1 MASQKT
7 KFAMYNLAGKE
18 KSYYLAE
25 KVTVEFQPEAI
36 PKKAIAHSII
46 IIDRSGSMCGD
57 IEALKET
64 LIKLL
69 TLDEYSNSQLVVSLI
84 SYSSKGDVT
93 CHFQRVSIQDVMA
106 NDSPYIAEIKAIEA
120 GCLTC
125 ISQSLKLAKDLIQ
138 PGELTAITLHS
149 DGYANDSSFNAESK
163 AIEVICNDLQN
174 MDVFVNTIAY
184 SPYSDFKFLAKI
196 ANSVSGSCLQAGNIK
211 EVYDALYNT
220 GNVLKEAT
228 GIVIEETLA
237 TDYSYQIFF
246 SPTAKKI
253 NGTNQTLKVFGLKPE
268 DQAYIYK
275 YKQITQDAY
284 SQLTDIAIAQNDPS
298 VYLFAKANL
307 ADGNLNTAKYA
318 LASTFNATLTERHS
332 KALTNE
338 DIASFSQDLEIAIF
352 YPHILAEHEIL
363 DHVKVNDKIAILD
376 LIKILVKHR
385 QYIIIN
391 LNHLQQTYQRK
402 GVKRVHGTRGEN
414 GELIKPW
421 LEIEYIEPGD
431 YVQMG
436 SFDINRNTA
445 TINMLIQRSV
455 KLVKSADKT
464 PITEVAGVLLNDLR
478 TFNNYTIVSDGEIN
492 VKALKVKISS
502 KQAFNELNAVG
513 VIDGEEFDFQK
524 EYTLQ
529 LQGLP
534 LVNFANFVGNYQT
547 IDGLFTQLAEIKVLS
562 SILAAHLREESDIFI
577 PAQIEELK
585 KHYLSKSLYLNF
597 PTTNEYTDLKL
608 ALSDGTVDSR
618 VSYKI
623 DIGSKEILNLSK
635 LSSANQF
642 LDKRYEVYD
651 AVTGEIFTKPTFE
664 LGLNENIAFR
674 PKSVSARTKITKAD
688 NLMKMVFNDFLGIEN
703 NGKVAEILNLVGA
716 GSLAVLLQAKNAGT
730 AINKQ
735 EIINAMTIAKNQLEE
750 YTETVYR
757 EKISPLVFYIG
768 ATGLLP
774 DEINAQAMTA
784 DELGSK
790 YADLQFSKSE
800 QEGTFFVFGD
810 TVISVYAQT
819 EYFSKTLV
827 SVS

>member
-1 MASQKT
+1 MASHKT
-7 KFAMYNLAGKE
+7 KFAIYNLAGKE

-25 KVTVEFQPEAI
+25 KITVEIKPEAI

-46 IIDRSGSMCGD
+46 IIDRSGSMYYD

-69 TLDEYSNSQLVVSLI
+69 TLDEYSNSQLVVTLI

-106 NDSPYIAEIKAIEA
+106 NDSPYIAEIKAIKT

-125 ISQSLKLAKDLIQ
+125 ISQSLKLAQDLIK

-163 AIEVICNDLQN
+163 TIEAICNDLQN

-220 GNVLKEAT
+220 GNILKEAT

-284 SQLTDIAIAQNDPS
+284 SQLTDISIAQNDQS

-332 KALTNE
+332 KALTNQ
-338 DIASFSQDLEIAIF
+338 DIASFSQDLDIAIF
-352 YPHILAEHEIL
+352 YPHVLAEYEIL

-376 LIKILVKHR
+376 LIETLSKHS
-385 QYIIIN
+385 QHIIIN
-391 LNHLQQTYQRK
+391 LKYLQETYQRK
-402 GVKRVHGTRGEN
+402 GVKRVNGTRGEN

-445 TINMLIQRSV
+445 TINMLIQRNI

-502 KQAFNELNAVG
+502 KKAFDELNTVG

-534 LVNFANFVGNYQT
+534 LLNFAENYQS

-562 SILAAHLREESDIFI
+562 SILAAHLRSESDVFI
-577 PAQIEELK
+577 PAQIDELK
-585 KHYLSKSLYLNF
+585 KHYLSTNLYLNF
-597 PTTNEYTDLKL
+597 PTTNEYTDLKI

-618 VSYKI
+618 ISYKI

-664 LGLNENIAFR
+664 LGLNQNIAFR
-674 PKSVSARTKITKAD
+674 AKSVSARTKITKAD
-688 NLMKMVFNDFLGIEN
+688 DLMKVVFNDFLELEN

-716 GSLAVLLQAKNAGT
+716 GSLAVLLQAKHAGT
-730 AINKQ
+730 FINKQ
-735 EIINAMTIAKNQLEE
+735 EIINAMTTAKNQLQE

-774 DEINAQAMTA
+774 DEMNAQAMTA

-790 YADLQFSKSE
+790 YTDLQFSKSE

-819 EYFSKTLV
+819 EYFSKMLV
-827 SVS
+827 SAS